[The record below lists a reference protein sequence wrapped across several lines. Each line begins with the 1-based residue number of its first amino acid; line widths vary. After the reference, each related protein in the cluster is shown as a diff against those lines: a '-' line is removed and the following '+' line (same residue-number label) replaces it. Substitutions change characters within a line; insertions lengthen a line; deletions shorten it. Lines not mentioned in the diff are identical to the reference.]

1 MSQGM
6 FVVGENLPMEIK
18 ILKEQRD
25 ALLEQLRKFREESP
39 PRDDSQDSEWFHAF
53 DDDDSESLSGRLQIE
68 IGSWSRREAKDDL
81 SQLNDLQGSD
91 RECFFK
97 EVAKIVLLEGLDKQ
111 EFPKGLRGQPR
122 ILKTILEA
130 LLTHH
135 LFTTVYPDPFFFLGE
150 ETSRIL
156 NDIMS
161 LGNIW
166 NLGHSQRWRSDTL
179 KLIHPLRK
187 SPDELLVKSETKK
200 LLRNAAISGAT
211 NFMRSPAKYIMK
223 GHPDALEKLGDL
235 YMQGAEHSYMIW
247 GRPAMI
253 KLLDASNFLGQP
265 FDLQNPYMKAI
276 DRVYQHPDIN
286 PNGQQISM
294 VFSPAILRY
303 GLRLADKG
311 YYEKRWWHEFHEY
324 RRAGVFFHVPK
335 PGDADQDFE
344 EKTLPPRPSE
354 DLEPATLP
362 PRSDLSAEALG
373 ERMLKRFDRA
383 TLLDLVKPYLDDF
396 AEQLRPVLEGL
407 RGETAQRIEERDEM
421 EKQRDE
427 FRSKYGEAL
436 QSIER
441 LRSGM

>member
-1 MSQGM
+1 MTEE
-6 FVVGENLPMEIK
+6 FVLQAGGNLPMEIK
-18 ILKEQRD
+18 MLKGQRD

-39 PRDDSQDSEWFHAF
+39 PRSPFEPSELEWHHSF
-53 DDDDSESLSGRLQIE
+53 DDNVSDSLSGRLKVEMRI
-68 IGSWSRREAKDDL
+68 WSRREAKDL

-97 EVAKIVLLEGLDKQ
+97 EVAKIVLLDGPDKQ

-122 ILKTILEA
+122 TLITILEA

-161 LGNIW
+161 LGNIY
-166 NLGHSQRWRSDTL
+166 TL

-223 GHPDALEKLGDL
+223 GHPDALQKLGDL
-235 YMQGAEHSYMIW
+235 YMQGAEHSYRIW
-247 GRPAMI
+247 GREPMI

-265 FDLQNPYMKAI
+265 FDLQNPYMKVV
-276 DRVYQHPDIN
+276 DRVYQSPDIN
-286 PNGQQISM
+286 PNGQPISM
-294 VFSPAILRY
+294 VCSPAILRY
-303 GLRLADKG
+303 GLGLADIG

-324 RRAGVFFHVPK
+324 RRAGVWFHVPK

-344 EKTLPPRPSE
+344 EKTLPPRPSK

-407 RGETAQRIEERDEM
+407 RGEIAQRIEERDEM